1 MNDSRPEPIA
11 PSPVRPVWLAPVVAA
26 ALLAVHAALALWAA
40 SGESVTHDELLHLT
54 GGYFYDKFGDYRIQ
68 PENGNLPQR
77 LAALPAVLM
86 GAPPPKLED
95 NLYWSTSDAS
105 VVGHQ
110 FFYETGHDHWPMLM
124 AGRAVMMV
132 FSLGTGL
139 LVFWW
144 ARRLFGDAAGLF
156 ALTLYAFDPNVL
168 ANAPLATSDSA
179 AVFFLLASCT
189 AFWAHLRQP
198 SGRTGALSAVTFGL
212 ACVAKYSAAFLLPMF
227 GLLLMWR
234 VCREAPAARR
244 RWLWLA
250 PLTLAGHAAGG
261 LLIIWSFFGFR
272 YSGFGT
278 GVPPAAHFIVPW
290 EGVLPFIGLH
300 GMAVDFCRQW
310 HLLPEAYLYGYSWVV
325 QSAQLRG
332 AFLAGQ
338 YSLYG
343 WVSFFPLAFW
353 WKTPVALL
361 AALAVGVGVFVR
373 RKPGPV
379 GRWKDEAAAM
389 APLLVLFAVYW
400 AFSLTSKLN
409 IGHRHIL
416 PVYPTLFIL
425 AGGLAAPGLLAAWRR
440 PVVMGALVAGL
451 LAANFRVAPH
461 YLAFFNVFAGGPA
474 NGHRLLVDSSLDW
487 GQDLPGLAAWL
498 REHNAGPGAA
508 PVFLSYFGSGEP
520 DYYGIKAARL
530 PFVNGFKEVP
540 RWYEPRGG
548 LYCIGAT
555 MLQEVYSPVR
565 GGFTLD
571 SEKEYQE
578 RRRAVP
584 VFNAYWH
591 DPAARDDLLR
601 QFTAK
606 QLDAVWMRFDWLRF
620 ARLATYLRA
629 KPPEAVVGYSI
640 FIYRLSDDEVD
651 RVLNGRY
658 SDWLA
663 AVEAQ
668 PAH

>member
-1 MNDSRPEPIA
+1 LNDARPEPSA
-11 PSPVRPVWLAPVVAA
+11 RRPDRPNRLVPAAVAV
-26 ALLAVHAALALWAA
+26 LLAIHAALALWAV
-40 SGESVTHDELLHLT
+40 SGESVTHDELLHVT

-95 NLYWSTSDAS
+95 NIYWQTSDAS

-124 AGRAVMMV
+124 AGRCVMMV

-139 LVFWW
+139 LVFGW
-144 ARRLFGDAAGLF
+144 ARRLFGDAAGMF
-156 ALTLYAFDPNVL
+156 ALTLYVFDPNVL

-189 AFWAHLRQP
+189 AFWAHLHKP
-198 SGRTGALSAVTFGL
+198 KAGNAALSAVTFGL

-227 GLLLMWR
+227 VLLLAWR
-234 VCREAPAARR
+234 IAREVPPQRR

-250 PLTLAGHAAGG
+250 PLTLAAHAAAAVF
-261 LLIIWSFFGFR
+261 IIWAFFGFR
-272 YSGFGT
+272 YSGFGP
-278 GVPPAAHFIVPW
+278 GVPAAAHYIVPW
-290 EGVLPFIGLH
+290 EGVLPYIGLH
-300 GMAVDFCRQW
+300 GKVVEFCRSW
-310 HLLPEAYLYGYSWVV
+310 HLLPEAFLYGYSWVV
-325 QSAQLRG
+325 QSAQLR
-332 AFLAGQ
+332 ASFLAGE
-338 YSLYG
+338 YGLYG

-361 AALAVGVGVFVR
+361 VGLVAGGAVLARRGKGAA
-373 RKPGPV
+373 
-379 GRWKDEAAAM
+379 GRWRGELTAV

-400 AFSLTSKLN
+400 AFSITSKLN

-416 PVYPTLFIL
+416 PTYPTLFIL
-425 AGGLAAPGLLAAWRR
+425 VGGLAAPGVFAGWRR
-440 PVVMGALVAGL
+440 GAVVGSLVAGL
-451 LAANFRVAPH
+451 LIANARVAPH

-487 GQDLPGLAAWL
+487 GQDLPGLAEWL
-498 REHNAGPGAA
+498 RAHNRGPGAV

-520 DYYGIKAARL
+520 DYYGIQATRL
-530 PFVNGFKEVP
+530 PFVNGFKQAP
-540 RWYEPRGG
+540 RWSEPKGG
-548 LYCIGAT
+548 LYCVGAT

-565 GGFTLD
+565 GGFTLGH
-571 SEKEYQE
+571 EKEYQE

-591 DPAARDDLLR
+591 DPAARENLLK
-601 QFTAK
+601 QFTTK
-606 QLDAVWMRFDWLRF
+606 QLDATWARYDWLRF
-620 ARLATYLRA
+620 ARLATYLRV
-629 KPPEAVVGYSI
+629 KPPEAVIGYSI
-640 FIYRLSDDEVD
+640 FVFRLTDDEVN

-663 AVEAQ
+663 AVEA
-668 PAH
+668 PLPR